1 MADADSLAV
10 EFEGYRPHLRG
21 VAYRVLG
28 SASDAD
34 DAVQEAWLRLSR
46 TDVSDVVNLRAWLTT
61 VTGRAALS
69 MLESRGTRRED
80 VRAEP
85 PETAAGG
92 PSGGLSGGGAPP
104 LGPEDEALLGDEGS
118 AARAVVLDT
127 LEPRERLA
135 FVLHD
140 LFAVPFD
147 EIAPVVDTTSTA
159 ARQLASRARRRLRG
173 TSPEPVTAS
182 LAVRAERQRAV
193 VDAFF
198 AAAREAQFAALLQ
211 LLDPDVV
218 MRADAV
224 AARMGADGLVTG
236 ADAVAKW
243 ISGRARGAVPATVG
257 DEPGAAWAV
266 KGKVR
271 VAFGFTIGGDGRI
284 PAIDLIG
291 DPDVLPDLEI
301 ELLAG

>member
-46 TDVSDVVNLRAWLTT
+46 TDVSDVVSLRAWLTT
-61 VTGRAALS
+61 VTSRVALS
-69 MLESRGTRRED
+69 MLESRGSRRED

-85 PETAAGG
+85 SETAAAG
-92 PSGGLSGGGAPP
+92 PQSGRPA
-104 LGPEDEALLGDEGS
+104 LGPEDEALLGDEVS
-118 AARAVVLDT
+118 TALQVVLDT

-159 ARQLASRARRRLRG
+159 ARQLASRARRRLRD
-173 TSPEPVTAS
+173 TSPGPVTAS

-224 AARMGADGLVTG
+224 AARMGADDLATG
-236 ADAVAKW
+236 ADAVARW
-243 ISGRARGAVPATVG
+243 ISGRARGAVPATFG
-257 DEPGAAWAV
+257 GEPAAAWAV

-271 VAFGFTIGGDGRI
+271 VVFGFTVDGDGRI
-284 PAIDLIG
+284 TAIDLIG
-291 DPDVLPDLEI
+291 DPDALPDLEI
-301 ELLAG
+301 ELAN